1 VLALRVDMIDE
12 RSTGS
17 VQGGTN
23 LLKVRDFNQQV
34 VLETIRG
41 ASSVSRTEI
50 AHETGL
56 TAQTISN
63 IVRRLLDE
71 GLVVEAGKKSS
82 ARGGKPKVNLE
93 INPDA
98 GYALGAQIDRDEI
111 ALVLLNLGGQPLRRV
126 RHAMPA
132 SQAPEE
138 VVRVLAKSA
147 EELIQEAGG
156 VGYKMLGLGVAS
168 PGPLDPENGVLY
180 EPPGF
185 KNWEEVPIKQMLED
199 STGYPVLVDNDAMAA
214 AVGERWV
221 GKARGTDNFAFV
233 YSGWGLGAGLFL
245 EGHIYRG
252 ATGTAGEFGHTP
264 LDPNGPECECGNRG
278 CLVLY
283 CAPREIILAVERR
296 LRAGESSSLVP
307 VQLKNLDRLD
317 LAAIRAAALA
327 GDRVAA
333 EELAASGRM
342 LGRAVVG
349 MVNLLD
355 LQMVVLG
362 GKALGEAAYIYRR
375 EVEEALRKILYPER
389 REVRVELSGAGEDA
403 GAVGAASVV
412 LHAAYAPR
420 LMDLRS

>member
-1 VLALRVDMIDE
+1 M
-12 RSTGS
+12 
-17 VQGGTN
+17 QGGTN

-34 VLETIRG
+34 VLEIIRG
-41 ASSVSRTEI
+41 TRGVSRTEL

-71 GLVVEAGKKSS
+71 GLVLETGKKSP

-98 GYALGAQIDRDEI
+98 SYALGAQIDRDEI
-111 ALVLLNLGGQPLRRV
+111 ALVLLNLGGQPVRRI

-132 SQAPEE
+132 SQTPEE
-138 VVRVLAKSA
+138 VVRLLAKSA
-147 EELIQEAGG
+147 EELIQDAGG
-156 VGYKMLGLGVAS
+156 VGHKMLGLGVAS

-185 KNWEEVPIKQMLED
+185 KNWEEVPIKQMLQEH
-199 STGYPVLVDNDAMAA
+199 TGFPVLVDNDAMAA

-264 LDPNGPECECGNRG
+264 LDLNGPECECGNRG
-278 CLVLY
+278 CLVRY
-283 CAPREIILAVERR
+283 CSPREIILAVERK
-296 LRAGESSSLVP
+296 LRGGESSPLVP
-307 VQLKNLDRLD
+307 VQHKNLDRLD

-327 GDRVAA
+327 GDPVAA

-375 EVEEALRKILYPER
+375 EVEEALRKILYPKR
-389 REVRVELSGAGEDA
+389 REVRVELSSAGEDA

-420 LMDLRS
+420 LMDLRSA

>member
-1 VLALRVDMIDE
+1 
-12 RSTGS
+12 

-34 VLETIRG
+34 VLEIIRG
-41 ASSVSRTEI
+41 TRGVSRTEL

-71 GLVVEAGKKSS
+71 GLVIETGKKSP
-82 ARGGKPKVNLE
+82 ARGGKPKVNLK

-98 GYALGAQIDRDEI
+98 SYALGAQIDRDEI
-111 ALVLLNLGGQPLRRV
+111 ALVLLNLGGQPVRRI

-132 SQAPEE
+132 SQTPEE
-138 VVRVLAKSA
+138 VVRLLAKSA
-147 EELIQEAGG
+147 EELIQDAGG
-156 VGYKMLGLGVAS
+156 VGHKMLGLGVAS

-185 KNWEEVPIKQMLED
+185 KNWEEVPIKQMLQEH
-199 STGYPVLVDNDAMAA
+199 TGFPVLVDNDAMAA

-278 CLVLY
+278 CLVNY
-283 CAPREIILAVERR
+283 CSPREIILAVERK

-307 VQLKNLDRLD
+307 VQRKNLDRLD

-327 GDRVAA
+327 GNPVAA

-375 EVEEALRKILYPER
+375 EVQEALRKILYPER
-389 REVRVELSGAGEDA
+389 REVRVELSSAGEDA

-420 LMDLRS
+420 LMDLRSA

>member
-1 VLALRVDMIDE
+1 
-12 RSTGS
+12 

-41 ASSVSRTEI
+41 TSGVSRTEI
-50 AHETGL
+50 AHDTGL

-63 IVRRLLDE
+63 IVRRLLGE
-71 GLVVEAGKKSS
+71 GLVVESGKKSS

-111 ALVLLNLGGQPLRRV
+111 ALVLLNLGGQPLRST

-132 SQAPEE
+132 GQTPEKA
-138 VVRVLAKSA
+138 VRLVGRLAA
-147 EELIQEAGG
+147 ELVRDAGG
-156 VGYKMLGLGVAS
+156 VGRKMLGLGVAS
-168 PGPLDPENGVLY
+168 PGPLDPEAGILY
-180 EPPGF
+180 GPPGF
-185 KNWEEVPIKQMLED
+185 KNWEEVPIKQMLQER
-199 STGYPVLVDNDAMAA
+199 TGYPVLVDNDAMAA

-221 GKARGTDNFAFV
+221 GKARGIDNFAFV

-252 ATGTAGEFGHTP
+252 ATGTAGELGHTP

-278 CLVLY
+278 CLVRY
-283 CAPREIILAVERR
+283 CSPREIILAVERK
-296 LRAGESSSLVP
+296 LRAGESSSLVQ
-307 VQLKNLDRLD
+307 VQHKNLDRLD

-327 GDRVAA
+327 GDSVAA

-375 EVEEALRKILYPER
+375 EVEEALRSVLYPER
-389 REVRVELSGAGEDA
+389 REVRVELSSVGEDA

-420 LMDLRS
+420 LMDLRSA

>member
-1 VLALRVDMIDE
+1 
-12 RSTGS
+12 

-41 ASSVSRTEI
+41 TRGVSRTEL

-71 GLVVEAGKKSS
+71 GLVVETGKKSS

-126 RHAMPA
+126 RPVMPA
-132 SQAPEE
+132 GQAPEE
-138 VVRVLAKSA
+138 VVRLLAKA
-147 EELIQEAGG
+147 AKELIQEAGG
-156 VGYKMLGLGVAS
+156 VDRKMLGLGVAS
-168 PGPLDPENGVLY
+168 PGPLDPVNGVLY

-185 KNWEEVPIKQMLED
+185 KNWEEVPIKQMLQER
-199 STGYPVLVDNDAMAA
+199 TGYPVLVDNDAMAA

-221 GKARGTDNFAFV
+221 GKARGTDNYAFV
-233 YSGWGLGAGLFL
+233 YNGWGLGAGLFL
-245 EGHIYRG
+245 EGHVYRG
-252 ATGTAGEFGHTP
+252 ATGTAGEFGHTS

-278 CLVLY
+278 CLIRY
-283 CAPREIILAVERR
+283 CSPREIISAVERR
-296 LRAGESSSLVP
+296 LCAGESSSLRYSW
-307 VQLKNLDRLD
+307 LKKPGQLD
-317 LAAIRAAALA
+317 LATIRAAAIA

-342 LGRAVVG
+342 LGRAIVG

-389 REVRVELSGAGEDA
+389 REVRVELSCAGEDS

-412 LHAAYAPR
+412 LHAAYSPR
-420 LMDLRS
+420 LMSLRSA

>member
-1 VLALRVDMIDE
+1 
-12 RSTGS
+12 

-34 VLETIRG
+34 VLEIIRG
-41 ASSVSRTEI
+41 TRGVSRTEL

-71 GLVVEAGKKSS
+71 GLVVETGKKSP
-82 ARGGKPKVNLE
+82 ARGGKPKVNLK

-98 GYALGAQIDRDEI
+98 SYALGAQIDRDEI
-111 ALVLLNLGGQPLRRV
+111 ALVLLNLGGQPVRRI

-132 SQAPEE
+132 SQTPEE
-138 VVRVLAKSA
+138 VVRLLAKSA
-147 EELIQEAGG
+147 EELIQDAGG
-156 VGYKMLGLGVAS
+156 VGHKMLGLGVAS

-180 EPPGF
+180 DPPGF
-185 KNWEEVPIKQMLED
+185 KNWEEVPIKQMLQEH
-199 STGYPVLVDNDAMAA
+199 TGFPVLVDNDAMAA

-264 LDPNGPECECGNRG
+264 LDPNGPVCECGNRG
-278 CLVLY
+278 CLVSY
-283 CAPREIILAVERR
+283 CSPREIILAVERK

-307 VQLKNLDRLD
+307 VQRKNLDRLD

-327 GDRVAA
+327 GNPVAA

-375 EVEEALRKILYPER
+375 EVQEALRKILYPER
-389 REVRVELSGAGEDA
+389 REVRVELSSAGEDA

-420 LMDLRS
+420 LMDLRSA

>member
-1 VLALRVDMIDE
+1 M
-12 RSTGS
+12 
-17 VQGGTN
+17 QGGTN

-41 ASSVSRTEI
+41 ASGVSRTEI
-50 AHETGL
+50 AQDTGL

-71 GLVVEAGKKSS
+71 GLVVESGKKSS

-126 RHAMPA
+126 RHVMPA
-132 SQAPEE
+132 GQAPEE
-138 VVRVLAKSA
+138 VVRLLAKA
-147 EELIQEAGG
+147 AKELIQEAGG
-156 VGYKMLGLGVAS
+156 VDRKMLGLGVAS

-185 KNWEEVPIKQMLED
+185 KNWEEVPIKQMLQER
-199 STGYPVLVDNDAMAA
+199 TGYPVLVDNDAMAA

-221 GKARGTDNFAFV
+221 GKARGTDNYAFV
-233 YSGWGLGAGLFL
+233 YNGWGLGAGLFL
-245 EGHIYRG
+245 EGHVYRG
-252 ATGTAGEFGHTP
+252 ATGTAGEFGHTS

-278 CLVLY
+278 CLIRY
-283 CAPREIILAVERR
+283 CSPREIISAVERR
-296 LRAGESSSLVP
+296 LRAGESSSLRYSW
-307 VQLKNLDRLD
+307 LKKPGQLD
-317 LAAIRAAALA
+317 LATIRAAAIA

-342 LGRAVVG
+342 LGRAIVG

-389 REVRVELSGAGEDA
+389 REVRVELSCAGEDS

-412 LHAAYAPR
+412 LHAAYSPR
-420 LMDLRS
+420 LMSLRSA

>member
-1 VLALRVDMIDE
+1 M
-12 RSTGS
+12 
-17 VQGGTN
+17 QGGTN

-41 ASSVSRTEI
+41 TRGVSRTEL

-71 GLVVEAGKKSS
+71 GLVVETGKKSS

-111 ALVLLNLGGQPLRRV
+111 ALVLLNLGGQPVRRI

-132 SQAPEE
+132 SQTPEE
-138 VVRVLAKSA
+138 LVRLLAKSA

-156 VGYKMLGLGVAS
+156 VDRKMLGLGVAS
-168 PGPLDPENGVLY
+168 PGPLDPVNGVLY

-185 KNWEEVPIKQMLED
+185 KNWEEVPIKQMLQER
-199 STGYPVLVDNDAMAA
+199 TGYPVLVDNDAMAA

-221 GKARGTDNFAFV
+221 GKARGTDNYAFV
-233 YSGWGLGAGLFL
+233 YNGWGLGAGLFL
-245 EGHIYRG
+245 EGHVYRG
-252 ATGTAGEFGHTP
+252 ATGTAGEFGHTS

-278 CLVLY
+278 CLIRY
-283 CAPREIILAVERR
+283 CSPREIISAVERR
-296 LRAGESSSLVP
+296 LRAGESSSLRYSW
-307 VQLKNLDRLD
+307 LKKPGQLD
-317 LAAIRAAALA
+317 LATIRAAAIA

-342 LGRAVVG
+342 LGRAIVG

-389 REVRVELSGAGEDA
+389 REVRVELSCAGEDS

-412 LHAAYAPR
+412 LHAAYSPR
-420 LMDLRS
+420 LMSLRSA

>member
-1 VLALRVDMIDE
+1 M
-12 RSTGS
+12 
-17 VQGGTN
+17 QGGTN

-41 ASSVSRTEI
+41 ASGVSRTEI
-50 AHETGL
+50 AQDTGL

-71 GLVVEAGKKSS
+71 GLVVESGKKSS

-132 SQAPEE
+132 GQAPEE
-138 VVRVLAKSA
+138 VVRLLAKSA
-147 EELIQEAGG
+147 KVLIQEAGG
-156 VGYKMLGLGVAS
+156 VDRKMLGLGVAS

-185 KNWEEVPIKQMLED
+185 KNWEEVPIKQMLQER
-199 STGYPVLVDNDAMAA
+199 TGYPVLVDNDAMAA

-221 GKARGTDNFAFV
+221 GKARGTDNYAFV
-233 YSGWGLGAGLFL
+233 YNGWGLGAGLFL
-245 EGHIYRG
+245 EGHVYRG
-252 ATGTAGEFGHTP
+252 ATGTAGEFGHTS

-278 CLVLY
+278 CLIRY
-283 CAPREIILAVERR
+283 CSPREIISAVERR
-296 LRAGESSSLVP
+296 LRAGESSSLLYSW
-307 VQLKNLDRLD
+307 LKKPGQLD
-317 LAAIRAAALA
+317 LATIRAAAIA

-342 LGRAVVG
+342 LGRAIVG

-389 REVRVELSGAGEDA
+389 REVRVELSCAGEDS

-412 LHAAYAPR
+412 LHAAYSPR
-420 LMDLRS
+420 LMSLRSA

>member
-1 VLALRVDMIDE
+1 
-12 RSTGS
+12 

-41 ASSVSRTEI
+41 TRGVSRTEL

-71 GLVVEAGKKSS
+71 GLVVETGKKSS

-132 SQAPEE
+132 GQAPEE
-138 VVRVLAKSA
+138 VVRLLAKSA
-147 EELIQEAGG
+147 KELIQEAGG
-156 VGYKMLGLGVAS
+156 VDRKMLGLGVAS

-185 KNWEEVPIKQMLED
+185 KNWEEVPIKQMLQER
-199 STGYPVLVDNDAMAA
+199 TGYPVLVDNDAMAA

-221 GKARGTDNFAFV
+221 GKARGTDNYAFV
-233 YSGWGLGAGLFL
+233 YNGWGLGAGLFL
-245 EGHIYRG
+245 EGHVYRG
-252 ATGTAGEFGHTP
+252 ATGTAGEFGHTS

-278 CLVLY
+278 CLIRY
-283 CAPREIILAVERR
+283 CSPREIISAVERR
-296 LRAGESSSLVP
+296 LRAGESSSLRYSW
-307 VQLKNLDRLD
+307 LKKPGQLD
-317 LAAIRAAALA
+317 LATIRAAAIA

-342 LGRAVVG
+342 LGRAIVG

-389 REVRVELSGAGEDA
+389 REVRVELSCAGEDS

-412 LHAAYAPR
+412 LHAAYSPR
-420 LMDLRS
+420 LMSLRSA

>member
-1 VLALRVDMIDE
+1 
-12 RSTGS
+12 

-23 LLKVRDFNQQV
+23 LLMVRDFNQQV

-41 ASSVSRTEI
+41 ASGVSRTEI
-50 AHETGL
+50 AHDTGL

-71 GLVVEAGKKSS
+71 GLVVESGKKSS

-132 SQAPEE
+132 GQAPEE
-138 VVRVLAKSA
+138 VVHLLAKSA
-147 EELIQEAGG
+147 KELIQEAGG
-156 VGYKMLGLGVAS
+156 VDRKMLGLGVAS

-185 KNWEEVPIKQMLED
+185 KNWEEVPIKQMLQER
-199 STGYPVLVDNDAMAA
+199 TGYPVLVDNDAMAA

-221 GKARGTDNFAFV
+221 GKARGTDNYAFV
-233 YSGWGLGAGLFL
+233 YNGWGLGAGLFL
-245 EGHIYRG
+245 EGHVYRG
-252 ATGTAGEFGHTP
+252 ATGTAGEFGHTS

-278 CLVLY
+278 CLIRY
-283 CAPREIILAVERR
+283 CSPREIISAVERR
-296 LRAGESSSLVP
+296 LHAGESSSLRYSW
-307 VQLKNLDRLD
+307 LKKPGQLD
-317 LAAIRAAALA
+317 LATIRAAAIA
-327 GDRVAA
+327 GDQVAA

-342 LGRAVVG
+342 LGRAIVG

-389 REVRVELSGAGEDA
+389 REVRVELSGAGEDS

-412 LHAAYAPR
+412 LHAAYSPR
-420 LMDLRS
+420 LMSLRSA